1 MQMIRQYHHREYVE
15 RIELPDF
22 SHDVAKQ
29 TDLFSEKIAF
39 PVGEIDGEKVGGSGN
54 VRSTISHLLIPLNVG
69 LMKR

>member
-1 MQMIRQYHHREYVE
+1 MG
-15 RIELPDF
+15 LPDF